1 MIIIG
6 NNQIAKWRAQK
17 RKISD
22 HLYISLISI
31 NLLED
36 TMFSY
41 DNIQKF
47 NETEIRIYKFI
58 VDNGEKIPY
67 MTIREFADAIQVS
80 TSTILRFCNKLDCDG
95 YKEFKERFKKY
106 VHQIHKI
113 PEKGDL
119 AELLHY
125 FKETNTDLFGQKI
138 EEGAH
143 FIRKAETVIFIGSG
157 SSGALAKYAARYF
170 SNLGKFSIGLE
181 DTLYPITKD
190 MESAVVIAL
199 SVSGET
205 KGVIDLINQF
215 KINKCNILSI
225 TNQSNCTI
233 SQISDWNISYNMDV
247 HEVNGGYNATTQVP
261 VLFLIEALA
270 GRI

>member
-1 MIIIG
+1 
-6 NNQIAKWRAQK
+6 
-17 RKISD
+17 
-22 HLYISLISI
+22 
-31 NLLED
+31 
-36 TMFSY
+36 MFTY

-47 NETEIRIYKFI
+47 NETEIKLYKFI
-58 VDNGEKIPY
+58 IENGEKIPY
-67 MTIREFADAIQVS
+67 MTIREFADEVQVS
-80 TSTILRFCNKLDCDG
+80 TSTILRFCNKLNCEG
-95 YKEFKERFKKY
+95 YTEFKESLRKY
-106 VHQIHKI
+106 VHQIQKV
-113 PEKGDL
+113 PPQGDL
-119 AELLHY
+119 NEILHY
-125 FKETNTDLFGQKI
+125 FKKINTNFFEQKI

-190 MESAVVIAL
+190 MEGAVVIAL

-205 KGVIDLINQF
+205 KGVIELINRF

-233 SQISDWNISYNMDV
+233 SQIADWNISYNMDI
-247 HEVNGGYNATTQVP
+247 HEANGGYNATTQVP
-261 VLFLIEALA
+261 VLFIIEALA

>member
-1 MIIIG
+1 MS
-6 NNQIAKWRAQK
+6 R
-17 RKISD
+17 
-22 HLYISLISI
+22 

-41 DNIQKF
+41 DIIQKF

-58 VDNGEKIPY
+58 IGNEEKIPY
-67 MTIREFADAIQVS
+67 MTIREFADEIQVS

-95 YKEFKERFKKY
+95 YNEFKERLKKNM
-106 VHQIHKI
+106 HQVQNVQPQDNLK
-113 PEKGDL
+113 
-119 AELLHY
+119 ELLHY
-125 FKETNTDLFGQKI
+125 FKEINTNLFEQKI

-143 FIRKAETVIFIGSG
+143 FIREAKTVIFIGSG
-157 SSGALAKYAARYF
+157 SSGALAKYSARYF

-181 DTLYPITKD
+181 DALYPITKD

-205 KGVIDLINQF
+205 KGVIELINKF
-215 KINKCNILSI
+215 KISKCNILSI

-233 SQISDWNISYNMDV
+233 SQISDWNISYNMDM
-247 HEVNGGYNATTQVP
+247 HKANGGYNATTQVP
-261 VLFLIEALA
+261 VLFIIEALA
-270 GRI
+270 GRILSKN

>member
-1 MIIIG
+1 
-6 NNQIAKWRAQK
+6 
-17 RKISD
+17 
-22 HLYISLISI
+22 
-31 NLLED
+31 
-36 TMFSY
+36 MFSY
-41 DNIQKF
+41 GNIQKF

-67 MTIREFADAIQVS
+67 MTIREFADELQVS
-80 TSTILRFCNKLDCDG
+80 TSTILRFCNKLECDG
-95 YKEFKERFKKY
+95 YKEFKERLKKY
-106 VHQIHKI
+106 IYEIQKVPPQ
-113 PEKGDL
+113 GNL
-119 AELLHY
+119 NELLHY
-125 FKETNTDLFGQKI
+125 FKKINTNYFEQKI
-138 EEGAH
+138 AEGGQ

-157 SSGALAKYAARYF
+157 SSGALAKHAARYF

-190 MESAVVIAL
+190 MEAAVVIAL

-205 KGVIDLINQF
+205 KGVIELINRF

-233 SQISDWNISYNMDV
+233 SQMSDWNISYNMDI
-247 HEVNGGYNATTQVP
+247 HEANGGYNATTQVP
-261 VLFLIEALA
+261 VLFILEALA

>member
-1 MIIIG
+1 
-6 NNQIAKWRAQK
+6 
-17 RKISD
+17 
-22 HLYISLISI
+22 
-31 NLLED
+31 
-36 TMFSY
+36 MFSY
-41 DNIQKF
+41 DNIQRF

-67 MTIREFADAIQVS
+67 MTIREFADELQVS

-95 YKEFKERFKKY
+95 YREFKERLKKY
-106 VHQIHKI
+106 VHQIHEV
-113 PEKGDL
+113 PPQGDL
-119 AELLHY
+119 NEILHY
-125 FKETNTDLFGQKI
+125 FKKINTNSFKQKI

-143 FIRKAETVIFIGSG
+143 FIRKAETIIFIGSG

-190 MESAVVIAL
+190 MEAAVVIAL

-205 KGVIDLINQF
+205 KGVIELINRF

-233 SQISDWNISYNMDV
+233 SQMSDWNISYNMNI
-247 HEVNGGYNATTQVP
+247 HEANGGYNATTQVP
-261 VLFLIEALA
+261 VLFIIEALA